1 MSTRL
6 PRMPH
11 ISKSRLV
18 ALLGALALLIVG
30 ALVARRMMNRHNP
43 ADDMPLETVSR
54 RDIAQ
59 TVEATGTVSPVEIVE
74 IKSKASG
81 QIIKMPVEIGS
92 VVKSGDLLA
101 QIDNV
106 MVQNQ
111 YNQARAAL
119 LAAQSNVDISGK
131 QSERAE
137 ELFSREV
144 ITADQHEAATL
155 GYANAKSQLAR
166 ARSDLE
172 IARQALTDA
181 TVRAPSA
188 GTIIEQD
195 VTQGQVIAS
204 ATMSASGGTTLLKM
218 ADLNRV
224 QMQALVGE
232 TDIGNVKPGQEA
244 MVTVDA
250 FPNRTFRGQV
260 IKIEPQATV
269 QQSVTMFPVLVAIA
283 NENGLLLPGMNGE
296 VVIAIAE
303 RTNVLAVSL
312 DAVRSMRELPT
323 VATALGL
330 QPDSVRADVQRQMQ
344 ARMAARA
351 AIPPSDTAR
360 AAGWGGG
367 GGGGGNG
374 AASKERMMTAGADP
388 PDSMSSRRR
397 GGGWGGGAP
406 GDSTRRWRGGG
417 GGGGRGAAPG
427 DSTRR
432 GRGGSGGRGFGGGG
446 GGGFGGGGGG
456 GFGGASGGGVGGG
469 GSSRGGRQTQVVFTM
484 TTQGLKPRIVR
495 LGISDYDYA
504 EVLDGIKEGEQV
516 ALVSVAE
523 VQAKRQEDQTRFRQ
537 RVGTGVPGVG
547 GGTGGGG
554 GGAGGGRGPGGG
566 GR

>member
-11 ISKSRLV
+11 ILKSRLA
-18 ALLGALALLIVG
+18 ALLGALALLIVV

-59 TVEATGTVSPVEIVE
+59 TDRGHGHRVAGRDRRDQV
-74 IKSKASG
+74 KASG

-111 YNQARAAL
+111 YNQALAALRAAQ
-119 LAAQSNVDISGK
+119 ANVDISGK

-155 GYANAKSQLAR
+155 GYANAKSRLAR

-330 QPDSVRADVQRQMQ
+330 QPDSVRADVRRQMQ
-344 ARMAARA
+344 ARMAA
-351 AIPPSDTAR
+351 AR
-360 AAGWGGG
+360 
-367 GGGGGNG
+367 
-374 AASKERMMTAGADP
+374 P
-388 PDSMSSRRR
+388 
-397 GGGWGGGAP
+397 
-406 GDSTRRWRGGG
+406 
-417 GGGGRGAAPG
+417 
-427 DSTRR
+427 
-432 GRGGSGGRGFGGGG
+432 F
-446 GGGFGGGGGG
+446 
-456 GFGGASGGGVGGG
+456 
-469 GSSRGGRQTQVVFTM
+469 
-484 TTQGLKPRIVR
+484 LPRIPLVR
-495 LGISDYDYA
+495 RDG
-504 EVLDGIKEGEQV
+504 EV
-516 ALVSVAE
+516 AVAE
-523 VQAKRQEDQTRFRQ
+523 V
-537 RVGTGVPGVG
+537 GTVPPPRS
-547 GGTGGGG
+547 
-554 GGAGGGRGPGGG
+554 A
-566 GR
+566 